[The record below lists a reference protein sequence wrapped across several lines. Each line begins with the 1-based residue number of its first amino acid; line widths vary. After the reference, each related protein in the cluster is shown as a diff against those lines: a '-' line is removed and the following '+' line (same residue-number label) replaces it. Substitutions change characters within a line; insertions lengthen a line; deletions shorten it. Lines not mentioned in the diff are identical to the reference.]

1 MNNKQREI
9 IFIGWIILVTII
21 TMSSSCS
28 YYTSDPTRP
37 DMSNKARKVQQER
50 LKSYGQQ
57 N

>member
-1 MNNKQREI
+1 MKNKQKQI
-9 IFIGWIILVTII
+9 IFIGWILLI
-21 TMSSSCS
+21 TMITISSCS

-37 DMSNKARKVQQER
+37 DMSKQARKVQQER